1 MFKFF
6 IMLVIVVVL
15 LLLTT
20 TPPTNCSEN
29 NNLNVLWNSFRTKHK
44 LLNEVDDVK
53 FLKFKLNYLQVIAHN
68 QAYSQHN
75 ASYKTKINDLSV
87 LNNEEYIQ
95 KYLTSSNVTD
105 RIEYS
110 SLINDTKIPLPSLSL
125 DSTTPPDNF
134 DWRTYGLVTSV
145 KEQSS
150 CGIIKISF
158 LSD

>member
-1 MFKFF
+1 MFKFL
-6 IMLVIVVVL
+6 IMLVVIL
-15 LLLTT
+15 LLFTT
-20 TPPTNCSEN
+20 TTTNCSEN
-29 NNLNVLWNSFRTKHK
+29 NNLSVLWNSFRTKHR

-53 FLKFKLNYLQVIAHN
+53 FLKFKVNYLQVVAHN
-68 QAYSQHN
+68 QAYSQHK

-105 RIEYS
+105 RIDNS
-110 SLINDTKIPLPSLSL
+110 SLIDDTKMPFPSLNL

-150 CGIIKISF
+150 CGK
-158 LSD
+158 LN